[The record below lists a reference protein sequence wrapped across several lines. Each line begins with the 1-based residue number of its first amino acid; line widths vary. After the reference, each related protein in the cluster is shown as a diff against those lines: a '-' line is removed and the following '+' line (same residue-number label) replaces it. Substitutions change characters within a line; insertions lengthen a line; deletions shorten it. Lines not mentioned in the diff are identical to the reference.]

1 MKIYTKT
8 GDKGTTQVYTSQVLR
23 LDKNDAILEC
33 YWSIDELNSHIG
45 LLSILL
51 IGAPSE
57 QQKPNGQN
65 ALNIRLNEFVNPAF
79 MFNIQQ
85 TLFSI
90 GFAISDKPQI
100 DNNAT
105 EALEIAIDAMQSEL
119 PTQTKFILPGGTQ
132 AASQAH
138 ICRTVTR
145 RAERT
150 IVTVA
155 KQQNVPEICIQYLN
169 RLSDYFF
176 VAARYLNH
184 RENHADI
191 EV

>member
-8 GDKGTTQVYTSQVLR
+8 GDKGTTQVYTSEMLR
-23 LDKNDAILEC
+23 LNKNDAILEC
-33 YWSIDELNSHIG
+33 YGSIDELNSHIG
-45 LLSILL
+45 LLSALL
-51 IGAPSE
+51 SVDTSKTENPFLSQRFMLDI
-57 QQKPNGQN
+57 QK
-65 ALNIRLNEFVNPAF
+65 
-79 MFNIQQ
+79 

-100 DNNAT
+100 DEDAT
-105 EALEIAIDAMQSEL
+105 TVLEQAIDKLQQEL
-119 PTQTKFILPGGTQ
+119 PPQTKFILPGGSQ
-132 AASQAH
+132 LAAQAH

-150 IVTVA
+150 IVSVS
-155 KQQNVPEICIQYLN
+155 QQQKVPDICIQYLN

-176 VAARYLNH
+176 VAARALNFSAQI
-184 RENHADI
+184 EDI

>member
-8 GDKGTTQVYTSQVLR
+8 GDKGTTQVYTSEVLR
-23 LDKNDAILEC
+23 LNKNDAILEC
-33 YWSIDELNSHIG
+33 YGSIDELNSHIG
-45 LLSILL
+45 MLSALLVADKFDEAEPCLSQ
-51 IGAPSE
+51 S
-57 QQKPNGQN
+57 
-65 ALNIRLNEFVNPAF
+65 F
-79 MFNIQQ
+79 MFGIQK

-100 DNNAT
+100 DDNAT
-105 EALEIAIDAMQSEL
+105 QLLEEAIDKLQQKL
-119 PTQTKFILPGGTQ
+119 PPQTKFILPGGSQ
-132 AASQAH
+132 LAAQAH

-150 IVTVA
+150 IVSVA
-155 KQQNVPEICIQYLN
+155 QQQNVPDICIQYLN

-176 VAARYLNH
+176 VAARALNF
-184 RENHADI
+184 RAQIADI

>member
-8 GDKGTTQVYTSQVLR
+8 GDKGTTQVYTSEVLR
-23 LDKNDAILEC
+23 LSKNDAILEC
-33 YWSIDELNSHIG
+33 YGTIDELNSHIG
-45 LLSILL
+45 LVSALL
-51 IGAPSE
+51 NKQDMKE
-57 QQKPNGQN
+57 NN
-65 ALNIRLNEFVNPAF
+65 ALSPEF
-79 MFNIQQ
+79 MFSIQQ

-100 DNNAT
+100 ESNAT
-105 EALEIAIDAMQSEL
+105 QVLEDAIDSLQQQL
-119 PTQTKFILPGGTQ
+119 PPQTKFILPGGSQ

-138 ICRTVTR
+138 VCRTVAR

-150 IVTVA
+150 VVTVSQ
-155 KQQNVPEICIQYLN
+155 QQNVPDVCIQYLN

-176 VAARYLNH
+176 VAARSLNASS
-184 RENHADI
+184 NIPDI

>member
-8 GDKGTTQVYTSQVLR
+8 GDKGTTQVYTSEVLR
-23 LDKNDAILEC
+23 LTKNDAILEC
-33 YWSIDELNSHIG
+33 YGSIDELNSHIG
-45 LLSILL
+45 LLSALL
-51 IGAPSE
+51 IKEASNKEEPYLS
-57 QQKPNGQN
+57 QS
-65 ALNIRLNEFVNPAF
+65 F
-79 MFNIQQ
+79 MFGIQK

-100 DNNAT
+100 DENAT
-105 EALEIAIDAMQSEL
+105 QVLEHAIDKLQQEL
-119 PTQTKFILPGGTQ
+119 PPQTKFILPGGGQ
-132 AASQAH
+132 LAAQAH

-150 IVTVA
+150 IVSVS
-155 KQQNVPEICIQYLN
+155 QQQSVPDICIQYLN

-176 VAARYLNH
+176 VAARALNS
-184 RENHADI
+184 RSKIADI

>member
-8 GDKGTTQVYTSQVLR
+8 GDKGTTQVYTSEVLR
-23 LDKNDAILEC
+23 LNKNDAILEC
-33 YWSIDELNSHIG
+33 YGSIDELNSHAG
-45 LLSILL
+45 MLSALML
-51 IGAPSE
+51 EASPALS
-57 QQKPNGQN
+57 QP
-65 ALNIRLNEFVNPAF
+65 ALDSTFMLNI
-79 MFNIQQ
+79 QK

-100 DNNAT
+100 DDSAVT
-105 EALEIAIDAMQSEL
+105 VLEDAIDQLQQTLL
-119 PTQTKFILPGGTQ
+119 PQTKFILPGGSKL
-132 AASQAH
+132 AAQAH

-150 IVTVA
+150 VVTVS
-155 KQQNVPEICIQYLN
+155 QQQHVPDICIQYLN

-176 VAARYLNH
+176 VAARAFNAL
-184 RENHADI
+184 AQIPDI

>member
-8 GDKGTTQVYTSQVLR
+8 GDKGTTQVYTSEVLR
-23 LDKNDAILEC
+23 LNKNDLILEC
-33 YWSIDELNSHIG
+33 YGSIDELNSHIG
-45 LLSILL
+45 MLSALLNDSQLDDRNHAL
-51 IGAPSE
+51 CPS
-57 QQKPNGQN
+57 
-65 ALNIRLNEFVNPAF
+65 F
-79 MFNIQQ
+79 MFEIQK

-100 DNNAT
+100 NESAT
-105 EALEIAIDAMQSEL
+105 TVLEEAIDDLQQQLAPQK
-119 PTQTKFILPGGTQ
+119 KFILPGGSQ
-132 AASQAH
+132 LAAQAH

-150 IVTVA
+150 IVAVS
-155 KQQNVPEICIQYLN
+155 QQQSVPEVCIQYLN

-176 VAARYLNH
+176 VAARALNY
-184 RENHADI
+184 HAQISDI

>member
-8 GDKGTTQVYTSQVLR
+8 GDKGTTQVYTSEVLR
-23 LDKNDAILEC
+23 LTKNDAILEC
-33 YWSIDELNSHIG
+33 YGSIDELNSHIG
-45 LLSILL
+45 LLSALL
-51 IGAPSE
+51 VEEASNKEEPYLS
-57 QQKPNGQN
+57 QS
-65 ALNIRLNEFVNPAF
+65 F
-79 MFNIQQ
+79 MFGIQK

-100 DNNAT
+100 DENAT
-105 EALEIAIDAMQSEL
+105 QVLEHAIDKLQQEL
-119 PTQTKFILPGGTQ
+119 QPQTKFILPGGSQ
-132 AASQAH
+132 LAAQAH

-150 IVTVA
+150 IVSVSQ
-155 KQQNVPEICIQYLN
+155 QQNVPDICIQYLN

-176 VAARYLNH
+176 VAARALNS
-184 RENHADI
+184 RAKIADI

>member
-8 GDKGTTQVYTSQVLR
+8 GDKGTTQVYTSEVLR
-23 LDKNDAILEC
+23 LDKNDAVLEC
-33 YWSIDELNSHIG
+33 YGSIDELNSHIG
-45 LLSILL
+45 LLNSLL
-51 IGAPSE
+51 ADVQSE
-57 QQKPNGQN
+57 QPKPDSQDNVN
-65 ALNIRLNEFVNPAF
+65 TVLDEFVSPAF
-79 MFNIQQ
+79 MFGIQQ

-100 DNNAT
+100 ENNAT
-105 EALEIAIDAMQSEL
+105 EALEQAIDAMQSKL
-119 PTQTKFILPGGTQ
+119 PPQTKFILPGGTQ
-132 AASQAH
+132 VASQAH

-150 IVTVA
+150 IVTVS
-155 KQQNVPEICIQYLN
+155 KQQNVPAICIQYLN

-184 RENHADI
+184 RVNHADI